1 MRVPYTLPLLPELA
15 RVNVM
20 IVGGHLD
27 NLHVSAACRM
37 PALAF
42 RLALATMSLPAV
54 VVVRVMVRKTWKAE
68 RGASAASGY
77 PAHDTRTLPTHWRG
91 SAGPWARVTTLT
103 SNVRQRR
110 SMQVECFAP
119 GIERQNRSYVTALCA
134 LHSCGPHECSRTTA
148 RQWRG
153 FRDDDEGAT
162 NSCRSKSLNFE
173 IFKRFLAH
181 DGVHHPYGAMRP

>member
-54 VVVRVMVRKTWKAE
+54 VVVRMMVRKTWKAE

-77 PAHDTRTLPTHWRG
+77 PAHDTRTLPTRWRG
-91 SAGPWARVTTLT
+91 SAGPRARVATLT
-103 SNVRQRR
+103 SNVRQGARCRLSLRR
-110 SMQVECFAP
+110 SVLGNAT
-119 GIERQNRSYVTALCA
+119 GSHRRTLNSALSNVT
-134 LHSCGPHECSRTTA
+134 R
-148 RQWRG
+148 
-153 FRDDDEGAT
+153 
-162 NSCRSKSLNFE
+162 
-173 IFKRFLAH
+173 
-181 DGVHHPYGAMRP
+181 VHC

>member
-20 IVGGHLD
+20 IVGSHLD

-42 RLALATMSLPAV
+42 RLALATMSLPAI
-54 VVVRVMVRKTWKAE
+54 VVVRVMVRKTWKAK

-91 SAGPWARVTTLT
+91 SAGPRARVATLT
-103 SNVRQRR
+103 SNVRLDARCR
-110 SMQVECFAP
+110 LSWLPLESSFII
-119 GIERQNRSYVTALCA
+119 GVTSPRFVRCTPEDPTSAA
-134 LHSCGPHECSRTTA
+134 DRP
-148 RQWRG
+148 RG
-153 FRDDDEGAT
+153 NGAAFVMTDD
-162 NSCRSKSLNFE
+162 
-173 IFKRFLAH
+173 
-181 DGVHHPYGAMRP
+181 